1 MTHDFDDL
9 LSATDLSANLSAI
22 LEEVTAGREF
32 TITKYGVPVAVLAP
46 RRKNPVATDLEA
58 TVREDATAYAPAGV
72 PAALKEPETA
82 LMRLLD
88 SDSVRRVLSL
98 FLRDPDV
105 SFYQREIARRTE
117 IGLRSAQL
125 ALDRLE
131 RLGFVVST
139 RDGNRRYYRAVRS
152 SRFEEMRGVF
162 SRDLGIAGVIA
173 CHLTELGKPVELAF
187 IFGSI
192 AAGDDTVSSDI
203 DLLVV
208 AEASDDELVH
218 PIAEA
223 QRELGRQ
230 IDLVS
235 YRPEEF
241 AKRRS
246 EGNHFIRATLAQ
258 PRIDVVGRLDDA

>member
-22 LEEVTAGREF
+22 LEEARAGREF
-32 TITKYGVPVAVLAP
+32 TVTRHGVPVAALGPPRKAPAEADLA
-46 RRKNPVATDLEA
+46 AA
-58 TVREDATAYAPAGV
+58 VRENAAAYEPAGV

-82 LMRLLD
+82 LVRLLG
-88 SDSVRRVLSL
+88 SDSVRRILSL
-98 FLRDPDV
+98 FLRDPDAT
-105 SFYQREIARRTE
+105 FYQREIARRSQT
-117 IGLRSAQL
+117 GLRSAQL

-131 RLGFVVST
+131 RLGLVAST

-152 SRFEEMRGVF
+152 PRFEEIRGVF
-162 SRDLGIAGVIA
+162 SRDLGIVGVIA
-173 CHLTELGKPVELAF
+173 HHLAGLDKPVELAF

-208 AEASDDELVH
+208 TEASDDELVR

>member
-1 MTHDFDDL
+1 MTHEFGDL
-9 LSATDLSANLSAI
+9 LSATELSANLSAI
-22 LEEVTAGREF
+22 LEEARAGREF
-32 TITKYGVPVAVLAP
+32 TITRYGVPVAVLGPPRKAP
-46 RRKNPVATDLEA
+46 AETDPA
-58 TVREDATAYAPAGV
+58 AAVREGAATYASVGV
-72 PAALKEPETA
+72 PAAPKEPETA
-82 LMRLLD
+82 LVRLLG
-88 SDSVRRVLSL
+88 SDSVRRVLTL
-98 FLRDPDV
+98 FLRDPDAAL
-105 SFYQREIARRTE
+105 YQREVARRSQV
-117 IGLRSAQL
+117 GLRSAQL

-131 RLGFVVST
+131 RLGLVTST

-152 SRFEEMRGVF
+152 TRFEEMRGVL

-173 CHLTELGKPVELAF
+173 RHLTQLGRPVELAF

-192 AAGDDTVSSDI
+192 ATGEDTVSSDI

-208 AEASDDELVH
+208 TEASDDELVR

-241 AKRRS
+241 ARRRS
-246 EGNHFIRATLAQ
+246 EGNHFIRSTLSQ
-258 PRIDVVGRLDDA
+258 PRIDIVGRLDDA